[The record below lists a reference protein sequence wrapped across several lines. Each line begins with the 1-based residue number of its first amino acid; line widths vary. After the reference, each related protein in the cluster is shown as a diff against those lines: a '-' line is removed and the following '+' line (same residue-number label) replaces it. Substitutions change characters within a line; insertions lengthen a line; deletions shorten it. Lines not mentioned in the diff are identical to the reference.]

1 MNIQE
6 YAKMRGQVEKMA
18 GQLEAAFAL
27 IHAITTQL
35 DRQEERL
42 QELENKRGPGRPP
55 KQVEH
60 HATVG

>member
-6 YAKMRGQVEKMA
+6 YAKMRGQIDKMT

-42 QELENKRGPGRPP
+42 CEMENKRGPGRPP
-55 KQVEH
+55 KQVES
-60 HATVG
+60 HASD

>member
-1 MNIQE
+1 VNIQE
-6 YAKMRGQVEKMA
+6 YSKLK

-60 HATVG
+60 HAAD